1 MCEDEKCRCHHRGR
15 YHGRHY
21 HHRHDHG
28 HWKYSIIG
36 KRTSETANIPE
47 ILFEV
52 ADIEEGDFYKIYIKK
67 IKKEKS

>member
-15 YHGRHY
+15 YYGKH
-21 HHRHDHG
+21 HHRHHHG
-28 HWKYSIIG
+28 QWNYSNIG

-52 ADIEEGDFYKIYIKK
+52 AGIGEGDFYKIYIKK
-67 IKKEKS
+67 IKKEKSQ